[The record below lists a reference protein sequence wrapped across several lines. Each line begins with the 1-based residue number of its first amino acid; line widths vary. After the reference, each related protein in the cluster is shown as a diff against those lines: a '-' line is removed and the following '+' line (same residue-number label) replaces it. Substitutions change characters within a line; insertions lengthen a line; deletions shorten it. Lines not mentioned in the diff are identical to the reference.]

1 LRRELRVVTLDS
13 ANRMAV
19 AAGLVIIDSLFG
31 LPGCEA
37 MERLSF
43 VRFIRVIRGS
53 SISFGANKND
63 A

>member
-1 LRRELRVVTLDS
+1 
-13 ANRMAV
+13 MAV

-37 MERLSF
+37 KERLSF